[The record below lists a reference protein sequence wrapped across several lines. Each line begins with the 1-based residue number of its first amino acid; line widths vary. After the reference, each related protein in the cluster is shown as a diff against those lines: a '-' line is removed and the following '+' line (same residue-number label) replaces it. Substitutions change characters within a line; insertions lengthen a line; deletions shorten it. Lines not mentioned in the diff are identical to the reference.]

1 MQQTFAVAGAVDQSV
16 LIRAFTAADG
26 LPKTDI
32 VFNTATLTINYKRGA
47 TGAVTSVTPIT
58 QTSTGAHADGGFV
71 HLNAGVYRVDLPDA
85 AVATGAPNVA
95 VMLAGVAGAVFTV
108 ATIEITGSDA
118 RAARITEAQIN
129 TAIELGAVG
138 TGVAALPSAAAVNTA
153 VVAGAVGTN
162 AAAIKAKTD
171 SLTFTS
177 AGLVD
182 ANTERINNTDVLGVG
197 TALNKWRG

>member
-71 HLNAGVYRVDLPDA
+71 HLDAGVYRVDLPDA
-85 AVATGAPNVA
+85 AFVAGAANVA
-95 VMLAGVAGAVFTV
+95 VMLAGVAVAVFTV
-108 ATIEITGSDA
+108 ATVEITGSDA
-118 RAARITEAQIN
+118 RAARLTTGEMRDDALNLIATMTN
-129 TAIELGAVG
+129 GA
-138 TGVAALPSAAAVNTA
+138 TTLTLKDSAAADY
-153 VVAGAVGTN
+153 
-162 AAAIKAKTD
+162 AI
-171 SLTFTS
+171 
-177 AGLVD
+177 
-182 ANTERINNTDVLGVG
+182 GV
-197 TALNKWRG
+197 TRASRLAIATTTPPV

>member
-58 QTSTGAHADGGFV
+58 QTSTGAHADGGIV

-85 AVATGAPNVA
+85 AFAAGAANVA
-95 VMLAGVAGAVFTV
+95 VTLEGVAGAVFTV

-118 RAARITEAQIN
+118 RAARITEAQIAN
-129 TAIELGAVG
+129 ATGRLLVGVVESVDGTQVTVGFSTGAEVF
-138 TGVAALPSAAAVNTA
+138 TRTPSAVAARTRLLTA
-153 VVAGAVGTN
+153 V
-162 AAAIKAKTD
+162 
-171 SLTFTS
+171 
-177 AGLVD
+177 
-182 ANTERINNTDVLGVG
+182 
-197 TALNKWRG
+197 